1 MDRGTRCRGE
11 KGEEAEA
18 KEKRVRF
25 QDCDFSFTARDNP
38 DLV

>member
-18 KEKRVRF
+18 KEKGVRF
-25 QDCDFSFTARDNP
+25 RDDFSFTARDNP